1 MKRTKIYG
9 ISGLMILLII
19 IPIINAAAVSSWPVQ
34 ENDEL
39 NFSLSYQ
46 FYDENNTLIIDSSVS
61 ISIVIKKVDI
71 NLTYDV
77 SCDVNNEDD
86 EWGNQRKE
94 SLEGSNLNS
103 SDEFLH
109 VFVMAIIYE
118 ASAFAE
124 KENYWAELINFT
136 KEYFWVDTYT
146 FTTYSA
152 DEITNMDF
160 SSSSDAYG
168 YEITASWDDYKNLPA
183 GSRFSKVEYSKDG
196 VLLKREYIWNW
207 EEGGGDNWLLEN
219 DDLIKVPSFPLEILG
234 FCSFLGIV
242 VIFHK
247 KKKMIK

>member
-19 IPIINAAAVSSWPVQ
+19 IPMINVIAVSSWPVQ

-136 KEYFWVDTYT
+136 KEYFWVDVRM

-160 SSSSDAYG
+160 SSSSDASG

-183 GSRFSKVEYSKDG
+183 GNRFSKVEYSKDG
-196 VLLKREYIWNW
+196 VLLKREYIWHW

-219 DDLIKVPSFPLEILG
+219 DDLIKVSSFPLEILG
-234 FCSFLGIV
+234 FCSILGIIA
-242 VIFHK
+242 IFLK
-247 KKKMIK
+247 KR